1 MPKSYSEKF
10 LLEVQKVDPQAMGVK
25 LAKLCIKTNVPI
37 SYVADRLEVSR
48 MTVHSWFRGGKIR
61 LSLINRVEHFIKFI
75 EQGLADGELP
85 APTMVQTKDY
95 LSRHAKL

>member
-1 MPKSYSEKF
+1 
-10 LLEVQKVDPQAMGVK
+10 
-25 LAKLCIKTNVPI
+25 
-37 SYVADRLEVSR
+37 